1 MAVVARSVTAFAIS
15 ADERRESLVVIREVT
30 QSCALST
37 MKGNENLMERR
48 VEFIRGEPPVTDRV

>member
-15 ADERRESLVVIREVT
+15 ADERRESLVVIRKVT
-30 QSCALST
+30 QSCASST

-48 VEFIRGEPPVTDRV
+48 WNSYEESRQ